1 MNIPLS
7 RPDITEEEVTE
18 VVKVLKTPNLSLG
31 PVIPEFEQKI
41 ADFAGVK
48 YAVAMSSGTAV
59 LHVLVK
65 ALGIGKGDYVLT
77 TPFSFI
83 STANCV
89 IYENAEPIFVD
100 IDKETYNI
108 TPEKCAEVYH
118 NMPANMRRRVKAL
131 IYVDVFGV
139 PANGL
144 GFELFGRE
152 NGLYVVEDSA
162 EAIGAQ
168 KSGRHCGS
176 FGDAGLFAF
185 YPNKQITTGEGGVLV
200 TNNEKLAIL
209 ARSLRNQGRDAGMG
223 WLQHARLGFNYRIS
237 DISCALGLAQLK
249 RIDEILG
256 KRKRVK
262 EMYDR
267 ALITLIEKGS
277 IFLQKTPNDCVDSP
291 FVYTVRL
298 NDAYHPAQRDE
309 LLDFLRTKGIN
320 CSNYFTPI
328 HLQPVFSSLG
338 WEYGDFPVTEQ
349 VAERTVALPFYN
361 ALSKKDI
368 VYIAD
373 ALQKWFSQQ

>member
-131 IYVDVFGV
+131 INVDVFGV
-139 PANGL
+139 P
-144 GFELFGRE
+144 
-152 NGLYVVEDSA
+152 
-162 EAIGAQ
+162 GA
-168 KSGRHCGS
+168 
-176 FGDAGLFAF
+176 
-185 YPNKQITTGEGGVLV
+185 
-200 TNNEKLAIL
+200 
-209 ARSLRNQGRDAGMG
+209 SLRFSWGCRGICFLPQQADD
-223 WLQHARLGFNYRIS
+223 YRWR
-237 DISCALGLAQLK
+237 GGTGHQ
-249 RIDEILG
+249 
-256 KRKRVK
+256 
-262 EMYDR
+262 
-267 ALITLIEKGS
+267 
-277 IFLQKTPNDCVDSP
+277 
-291 FVYTVRL
+291 
-298 NDAYHPAQRDE
+298 
-309 LLDFLRTKGIN
+309 
-320 CSNYFTPI
+320 
-328 HLQPVFSSLG
+328 
-338 WEYGDFPVTEQ
+338 
-349 VAERTVALPFYN
+349 
-361 ALSKKDI
+361 
-368 VYIAD
+368 
-373 ALQKWFSQQ
+373 